1 MVEIVSFDNPMP
13 LHIQLKDVLIR
24 EIQAQKY
31 EDKIPS
37 ERELMARF
45 SVSRSTV
52 REAVNHLVQEGVL
65 QKKHGKGTFLTQAK
79 TVHDWLDTLNS
90 FSDTVKRLG
99 MIPGAHLLE
108 AKAIAHDDAP
118 TTVFGEEPLYMIARL
133 RTANDAAIAI
143 ERHYYKQGLGEQI
156 AAFDLETATI
166 YDVIEQELHIAMHEA
181 DQVICCKPIDD
192 GDAKRLHITPGT
204 NVLCIERTIFGE
216 HGEVIEYY
224 ESLFHPVHYSL
235 RLKTKRGSKR

>member
-118 TTVFGEEPLYMIARL
+118 TTVFGLSLI
-133 RTANDAAIAI
+133 
-143 ERHYYKQGLGEQI
+143 
-156 AAFDLETATI
+156 
-166 YDVIEQELHIAMHEA
+166 HI
-181 DQVICCKPIDD
+181 
-192 GDAKRLHITPGT
+192 
-204 NVLCIERTIFGE
+204 
-216 HGEVIEYY
+216 
-224 ESLFHPVHYSL
+224 
-235 RLKTKRGSKR
+235 